1 MQIDDN
7 KKDIF
12 GIIFFALSILMLGYM
27 FITPLNH
34 LIVHMDE
41 YFTISV
47 ATLPISDII
56 TVNTWDVHPPLHY
69 LLGKLMLK
77 VAGIFGIEQ
86 IFALKVLSIIPY
98 IFILIISAVKIKK
111 DYGWLAAGL
120 FTFSLA
126 VMSEFFIYY
135 LTVRMYSWA
144 ILFLLIAFL
153 AFKEII
159 EEPTDKKYWIVL
171 TVFAALCAYTHY
183 FAAIAAGCVY
193 LILLG
198 YLINHKKEE
207 LKTWGL
213 SVIAAIVLFVPW
225 IPSLINQLTR
235 VHASYWIPQVDANML
250 IDSLGFFAY
259 GNDTLFAVIAIIILA
274 VILIIYFRESKN
286 LDEKDQFII
295 LSGIGVYVGTILI
308 SVIISVVFKPILM
321 VRYLMPAAAV
331 LWLTVS
337 IIMSKIEDR
346 KMFLISF
353 VLICLLLITGIA
365 TTITT
370 NDTVY
375 QHGIIQKEIL
385 DNITK
390 DNNSMVIVTQ
400 QNMIMYFLDY
410 ANQTDMYCLN
420 VGHVFGDNMN
430 RLQKLYDF
438 KTYNGTEIDSLIAN
452 NTDKNIYIIS
462 WNDPEL
468 NSTTTKLH
476 QETGIVFSKVD
487 NANMNSTN

>member
-1 MQIDDN
+1 MQIN
-7 KKDIF
+7 KNKDIF
-12 GIIFFALSILMLGYM
+12 GIIFFTLSIIMLGYM

-69 LLGKLMLK
+69 LLGKMMLK
-77 VAGIFGIEQ
+77 LAGMFGIEQ

-98 IFILIISAVKIKK
+98 IFILIIAAVKIRK

-135 LTVRMYSWA
+135 ITVRMYTWA
-144 ILFLLIAFL
+144 ILFILIAFL

-159 EEPTDKKYWIVL
+159 EEPTDKNYWIVL
-171 TVFAALCAYTHY
+171 TIFAALCAYTHY
-183 FAAIAAGCVY
+183 FAAIAAGCIY
-193 LILLG
+193 LILLA
-198 YLINHKKEE
+198 YIINYKKEE
-207 LKTWGL
+207 LKTWAL
-213 SVIAAIVLFVPW
+213 SVVAGIVLFAPW

-235 VHASYWIPQVDANML
+235 VHASYWIPQVDSKML
-250 IDSLGFFAY
+250 IESFGFFAY
-259 GNDTLFAVIAIIILA
+259 GNDTFFAIIAIIILA
-274 VILIIYFRESKN
+274 VILFIYFREAEN
-286 LDEKDQFII
+286 LEKKDQFII
-295 LSGIGVYVGTILI
+295 LSGIGVYIGTILL

-321 VRYLMPAAAV
+321 VRYLMPATAV

-337 IIMSKIEDR
+337 IIISKIEDK

-353 VLICLLLITGIA
+353 ALICLLLITGVA

-385 DNITK
+385 DNITQ
-390 DNNSMVIVTQ
+390 DNNSMVIVSQ
-400 QNMIMYFLDY
+400 QNMIMYFLNY

-430 RLQKLYDF
+430 RLHKLYDF
-438 KTYNGTEIDSLIAN
+438 KTYNGTEIDSLITN

-462 WNDPEL
+462 WYDPEL

-487 NANMNSTN
+487 TANLNSTNK